1 MNFHSKNL
9 LNCKRNFL
17 QHVSLVS
24 SLSTKILF
32 IKGAPLKT
40 VNIVDE
46 FPWEIMRPGTNSLFV
61 DSEPTGSSEAH
72 PCNLK

>member
-1 MNFHSKNL
+1 MNFYSKNL
-9 LNCKRNFL
+9 LNRNCL

-46 FPWEIMRPGTNSLFV
+46 FP
-61 DSEPTGSSEAH
+61 
-72 PCNLK
+72 